1 MDEEDASQGYYVLTG
16 VMTTLYY
23 DYHGN
28 TVNSAGYI
36 IDATTGNIVTTSATE
51 LTAGYSF
58 TSLNGITYTVS
69 GAATIDATTGIVYSG
84 VSETRYY
91 VDDKDNDVIDAGED
105 EVTGDGLWYV
115 IRDEEGKITEF
126 QEVGNTKNT
135 LTPEEYAELYT
146 TSTTA

>member
-1 MDEEDASQGYYVLTG
+1 MDDEDASQGYYVLTG

-23 DYHGN
+23 DYNGN

-36 IDATTGNIVTTSATE
+36 
-51 LTAGYSF
+51 
-58 TSLNGITYTVS
+58 
-69 GAATIDATTGIVYSG
+69 IDATTGIVYSG

-115 IRDEEGKITEF
+115 IRDEEGKITGF